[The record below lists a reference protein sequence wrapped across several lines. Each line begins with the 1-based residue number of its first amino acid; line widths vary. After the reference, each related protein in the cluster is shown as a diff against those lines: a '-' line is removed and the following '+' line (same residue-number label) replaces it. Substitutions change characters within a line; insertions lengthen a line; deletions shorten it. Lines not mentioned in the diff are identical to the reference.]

1 MIARFGCLE
10 ADRFYRSHVGGRVP
24 AACFSSDAKT
34 HRNLSP
40 YRRGSRPGSA
50 GNGFEVA
57 VASVAS
63 GKRLFRLSGV
73 ASCAGVKDLFFNLS
87 Y

>member
-1 MIARFGCLE
+1 MLARFGCFE
-10 ADRFYRSHVGGRVP
+10 ANGFYRSYVGGRVP
-24 AACFSSDAKT
+24 AACLSLNTKT

>member
-1 MIARFGCLE
+1 MHASVVLRQAGLV
-10 ADRFYRSHVGGRVP
+10 AVNAGGRVP
-24 AACFSSDAKT
+24 AACLSPNATT

-50 GNGFEVA
+50 GNGLEVA

-63 GKRLFRLSGV
+63 GKSPFRLSGV